1 VIAIAVTAR
10 LPSLRMALRAS
21 SMILLGAS
29 AMIPLGASPVFGQ
42 TAATPMLEGT
52 AFVGDAALTEG
63 VVVLHHLSDGSQGDL
78 DSLSLADDG
87 SFSFPLPR
95 APDPVRSD
103 VFFASV
109 RHQGVLYFGP
119 AITTAI
125 QLDSIYEIHTYDT
138 LVAPMGGMSIP
149 LQSRSIF
156 FEPDTAGWRVT
167 DLFQLRNDENRTI
180 VTRSGG
186 IVWSHPLPAE
196 AREVTA
202 GEGELAFDAAEYEDG
217 SLVVRAAIPPG
228 ERLFVVRYTV
238 DSPMIGVPN
247 RGPAEAMDVLVREPA
262 PPIDVDGLELID
274 RIELEAGST
283 YMRFAGTD
291 VAAPVVTIVGTEA
304 LRPPRVEWVA
314 LLLATVLAA
323 GGLLVL
329 RPGRGALEVAAKPDR
344 NGLLLAVA
352 RLDEDFTADERS
364 QVERD
369 AYERRRAELL
379 QRIRAES

>member
-1 VIAIAVTAR
+1 MSVTITAVAT
-10 LPSLRMALRAS
+10 LCAS
-21 SMILLGAS
+21 SMMVLC
-29 AMIPLGASPVFGQ
+29 ASPALGQ
-42 TAATPMLEGT
+42 APSAPLLEGT

-78 DSLSLADDG
+78 DSLSLAIDG

-95 APDPVRSD
+95 SPDPASSD

-109 RHQGVLYFGP
+109 RHHGVLYFGP
-119 AITTAI
+119 AVTTAA
-125 QLDSIYEIHTYDT
+125 QLDSLYEIHAYDT

-149 LQSRSIF
+149 LQSRSVF

-167 DLFQLRNDENRTI
+167 DLFQLRNDEDRTI
-180 VTRSGG
+180 VTRTGG

-217 SLVVRAAIPPG
+217 ALVVRAAIPPG
-228 ERLFVVRYTV
+228 ERLFVVRYKV
-238 DSPMIGVPN
+238 DSPMIGIPN
-247 RGPAEAMDVLVREPA
+247 QGPAEAMDVLVREPA

-291 VAAPVVTIVGTEA
+291 VTASVVTIVGTAA
-304 LRPPRVEWVA
+304 LQPPRVEWVA
-314 LLLATVLAA
+314 LLLATILAA

-329 RPGRGALEVAAKPDR
+329 RPGRGALEVVAKPDR
-344 NGLLLAVA
+344 SGLLLAVA
-352 RLDEDFTADERS
+352 RLDEDFHAGERS
-364 QVERD
+364 EAERD
-369 AYERRRAELL
+369 AYERRRADLL
-379 QRIRAES
+379 QQIRAES